1 MDLIYRAA
9 QDEWRQG
16 RWPDIHQAQGRW
28 PAAGNVGT
36 GCDSM
41 QRVCAAANTS
51 WRLGA
56 VGGRIRVQNMR
67 GGRMTKKEMSQ
78 LFHLNRE
85 IERDK
90 ARLAE
95 LEAAATGITQ
105 RITGLPGNGIP
116 GDKIARYASE
126 IADLK
131 AIIELNIQR
140 CWYELNRLNRYIA
153 EVEDSE
159 TRQILS
165 LRFVNGLTWRQVA
178 ASMGEGYT
186 EDYARKRAE
195 RFFENS

>member
-1 MDLIYRAA
+1 MAGYVPSPERLARCRKCKYWLPLNANQKCCQYILETG
-9 QDEWRQG
+9 Q
-16 RWPDIHQAQGRW
+16 
-28 PAAGNVGT
+28 AAGV
-36 GCDSM
+36 
-41 QRVCAAANTS
+41 
-51 WRLGA
+51 
-56 VGGRIRVQNMR
+56 IRVQNTK

-105 RITGLPGNGIP
+105 RITGLPGGGIP
-116 GDKIARYASE
+116 EDKIARYASE

-165 LRFVNGLTWRQVA
+165 LRFVSGLTWRQVA

-186 EDYARKRAE
+186 EDYARKRVE
-195 RFFENS
+195 RFFETS

>member
-1 MDLIYRAA
+1 
-9 QDEWRQG
+9 
-16 RWPDIHQAQGRW
+16 
-28 PAAGNVGT
+28 
-36 GCDSM
+36 
-41 QRVCAAANTS
+41 
-51 WRLGA
+51 
-56 VGGRIRVQNMR
+56 
-67 GGRMTKKEMSQ
+67 MTKKEMSQ

-105 RITGLPGNGIP
+105 RITGLPGGGIP
-116 GDKIARYASE
+116 EDKIARYASE

-165 LRFVNGLTWRQVA
+165 LRFVSGLTWRQVA

-186 EDYARKRAE
+186 EDYARKRVE
-195 RFFENS
+195 RFFETS

>member
-1 MDLIYRAA
+1 
-9 QDEWRQG
+9 
-16 RWPDIHQAQGRW
+16 
-28 PAAGNVGT
+28 
-36 GCDSM
+36 
-41 QRVCAAANTS
+41 
-51 WRLGA
+51 
-56 VGGRIRVQNMR
+56 
-67 GGRMTKKEMSQ
+67 MTKKEMSQ

-105 RITGLPGNGIP
+105 QITGLPGNGIP

-131 AIIELNIQR
+131 AIIELNMQR

-165 LRFVNGLTWRQVA
+165 LRFVSGLTWRQVA

-186 EDYARKRAE
+186 EDAVRMKADRHINGE
-195 RFFENS
+195 Q